1 MQRIAIIGLGLI
13 GGSLGLALKKAVP
26 GQVEITG
33 HDHDRRAISQ
43 ALKLQAIDRGERN
56 ILESVRDVDLVVI
69 ATPILAIRDVMK
81 EIGSHLGPGC
91 VVTDTGSTKAQI
103 MAWAREFLPSTVDFV
118 GGHPMAGKE
127 VSGVEHAD
135 ADLFQGAT
143 YCICPSPQA
152 SQQAVESIRGLAQ
165 RIGAVPYFPDPA
177 EHDSLV
183 AAVSHLPIIL
193 ASALVSV
200 TTTSQSWRE
209 MSRLA
214 SSGFKSSTRLA
225 STDPSMSAGIF
236 LTNREALEH
245 WIDRFINEL
254 EGYKEL
260 LKADEEEL
268 ENGLARVREA
278 RERWLDGKET
288 WDVDNRPEIPN
299 VSQQL
304 TGLFVGERLARRTRD
319 LLKLQLS
326 RSDEMRRKRRDADEG
341 EETRG

>member
-13 GGSLGLALKKAVP
+13 GGSLGMALKKAVP
-26 GQVEITG
+26 GKVEITG

-81 EIGSHLGPGC
+81 EVSSHLGRGC

-103 MAWAREFLPSTVDFV
+103 MAWARELLPSTVDFV

-143 YCICPSPQA
+143 YCICPSPLA
-152 SQQAVESIRGLAQ
+152 SQQAIEAVRGLAE
-165 RIGAVPYFPDPA
+165 RIGAVPYFPDPV
-177 EHDSLV
+177 EHDGLV

-193 ASALVSV
+193 ASALVSIA
-200 TTTSQSWRE
+200 TTSQSWRE

-214 SSGFKSSTRLA
+214 SSGFEDSTRLA
-225 STDPSMSAGIF
+225 STDPSMSVGIF

-245 WIDRFINEL
+245 WIDRFIKEL

-268 ENGLARVREA
+268 ENDLARVREA
-278 RERWLDGKET
+278 RERWLGGKET
-288 WDVDNRPEIPN
+288 WDGEHMPEIPT
-299 VSQQL
+299 VGQQL
-304 TGLFVGERLARRTRD
+304 TGLFVGDRLARRTRD
-319 LLKLQLS
+319 LMNLRRFK
-326 RSDEMRRKRRDADEG
+326 SDERPRKNRDDREG

>member
-1 MQRIAIIGLGLI
+1 M
-13 GGSLGLALKKAVP
+13 ALKKAVP
-26 GQVEITG
+26 GQVEVTG
-33 HDHDRRAISQ
+33 HDYDRRAISQ

-81 EIGSHLGPGC
+81 EVSSHLGRGC

-103 MAWAREFLPSTVDFV
+103 MAWARELLPSTVNFV

-135 ADLFQGAT
+135 ADLFQDAT
-143 YCICPSPQA
+143 YCICPSPLA
-152 SQQAVESIRGLAQ
+152 SQQAIESVRGLAQ
-165 RIGAVPYFPDPA
+165 RIGAVPYFPDPV
-177 EHDSLV
+177 EHDGLV

-200 TTTSQSWRE
+200 ATTSQSWRE

-214 SSGFKSSTRLA
+214 SSGFEGSTRLA
-225 STDPSMSAGIF
+225 STDPFMSAGIF

-245 WIDRFINEL
+245 WIDRFIKEL
-254 EGYKEL
+254 EGYKDL

-278 RERWLDGKET
+278 RERWLGGKET
-288 WDVDNRPEIPN
+288 WDGENRPEIPT
-299 VSQQL
+299 VGQQI
-304 TGLFVGERLARRTRD
+304 TGLFVGEHLARRTRD
-319 LLKLQLS
+319 LMNLRRF
-326 RSDEMRRKRRDADEG
+326 RSDDMPRKKRDDREG